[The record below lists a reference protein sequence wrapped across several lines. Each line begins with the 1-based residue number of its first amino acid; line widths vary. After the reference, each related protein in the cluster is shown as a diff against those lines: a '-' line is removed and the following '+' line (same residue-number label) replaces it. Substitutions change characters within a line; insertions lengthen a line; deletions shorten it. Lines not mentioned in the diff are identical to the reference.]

1 MNKQD
6 KYNPDVNKK
15 YDQITRER
23 ESLNYSFSNQV
34 YKGITNNFPTNVNKP
49 EDLQIKEEEP
59 NYDDIKSRMEDAM
72 KEREREKIEQ
82 EKLLKNLAEKSIQ
95 KKMIISSEKVSTV
108 IETHQ
113 DMKTSYQKFTVNKD
127 DKLIKEKL
135 MLNDVFDLINKI

>member
-15 YDQITRER
+15 YEQITRDR

-34 YKGITNNFPTNVNKP
+34 YKGITHNFPTNVNKP

-82 EKLLKNLAEKSIQ
+82 ERK
-95 KKMIISSEKVSTV
+95 
-108 IETHQ
+108 ET
-113 DMKTSYQKFTVNKD
+113 
-127 DKLIKEKL
+127 LIKIENKKL
-135 MLNDVFDLINKI
+135 QENLRNFENESDKF